1 MYILSSFRN
10 EANTRTEQGLPAL
23 LEKLYAERGWDF
35 RGYKKMTLL
44 RRVSKRLHAT
54 GCSSI
59 SEYMRRLENDPA
71 EYSRLFSSIN
81 IKVSEFFR
89 EPEVFAAIAEI
100 LRGEFCGTPVRAWS
114 CASACGEEAYSVAML
129 FSECLGMDALG
140 KAKVFATDI
149 DPDALE
155 QARRATYRIDSMANV
170 SSDMKER
177 YFIPMDGSHKVKYG
191 IRNLVKFGTLD
202 IVQSTPLSGMQLV
215 LCRNLFIYFGKP
227 LQEKVF
233 QKLDYAL
240 KPGGLLALG
249 KAEVL
254 PQQYLSGYAQ
264 VAKGLNLFRK
274 KGK

>member
-10 EANTRTEQGLPAL
+10 EANARTEQGLPAL
-23 LEKLYAERGWDF
+23 LDRIYAERGWDF

-54 GCSSI
+54 GSSSL
-59 SEYMRRLENDPA
+59 SEYLRLLESDPA
-71 EYSRLFSSIN
+71 EYSRLFSSIT

-114 CASACGEEAYSVAML
+114 CASACGEEPYSVAML
-129 FSECLGMDALG
+129 LSESLGMDALA

-149 DPDALE
+149 DPEALE
-155 QARRATYRIDSMANV
+155 QGRRATYRADSMLNV
-170 SSDMKER
+170 SPEMKER
-177 YFIPMDGSHKVKYG
+177 YFIPKDGQHKVKYG
-191 IRNLVKFGTLD
+191 IRNLVKFGSLD
-202 IVQSTPLSGMQLV
+202 IVQSAPLSGMQLV
-215 LCRNLFIYFGKP
+215 LCRNLFIYFSKP

-240 KPGGLLALG
+240 RPGGLLALG

-254 PQQYLSGYAQ
+254 PQPYASGY
-264 VAKGLNLFRK
+264 VPVGKGLNLFRK
-274 KGK
+274 KG

>member
-1 MYILSSFRN
+1 MYIHSSFRN
-10 EANTRTEQGLPAL
+10 ETNSRAEQGLPVL
-23 LEKLYAERGWDF
+23 LDKLYGERGWDF

-54 GCSSI
+54 GCSSL
-59 SEYMRRLENDPA
+59 SEYLRLLENDPS
-71 EYSRLFSSIN
+71 EYSRLFSSIT

-100 LRGEFCGTPVRAWS
+100 LRGEFCGTPVRAWC

-149 DPDALE
+149 DADALE
-155 QARRATYRIDSMANV
+155 QARRATYRIDSMLNV
-170 SSDMKER
+170 APDMKDR
-177 YFIPMDGSHKVKYG
+177 YFIPKDGLYKVKYG

-254 PQQYLSGYAQ
+254 PQPYMHGY
-264 VAKGLNLFRK
+264 VPVGKGLNLFRK
-274 KGK
+274 KG

>member
-1 MYILSSFRN
+1 MYILSRFRN
-10 EANTRTEQGLPAL
+10 EASARTEQGLPVL
-23 LEKLYAERGWDF
+23 LDKVYAERGWDF
-35 RGYKKMTLL
+35 HGYKKMTLL
-44 RRVSKRLHAT
+44 RRVSKRLHAS

-59 SEYMRRLENDPA
+59 SEYMRLLENDPA
-71 EYSRLFSSIN
+71 EYSRLFSSIT

-114 CASACGEEAYSVAML
+114 CGCACGEEAYSVAML

-155 QARRATYRIDSMANV
+155 QARRATYRSEATANI
-170 SSDMKER
+170 SPDMKER
-177 YFIPMDGSHKVKYG
+177 YFIPKDGSHKVKYG
-191 IRNLVKFGTLD
+191 VRNLVKFGTLD

-254 PQQYLSGYAQ
+254 PQSYMSGYAQ

-274 KGK
+274 KG

>member
-1 MYILSSFRN
+1 MHIISSFRN
-10 EANTRTEQGLPAL
+10 EANSRTEQGLPVL
-23 LEKLYAERGWDF
+23 LENIYGARGWDF

-59 SEYMRRLENDPA
+59 SEYLRRLENDPA
-71 EYSRLFSSIN
+71 EYSRLFSSVT

-100 LRGEFCGTPVRAWS
+100 LRSEFCGTPVRAWC
-114 CASACGEEAYSVAML
+114 CAAACGEEAYSIAML
-129 FSECLGMDALG
+129 FSECLGMDALAG
-140 KAKVFATDI
+140 AKVFATDI
-149 DPDALE
+149 DPEALE
-155 QARRATYRIDSMANV
+155 QARRATYRAESILNV
-170 SSDMKER
+170 SSDMKDR
-177 YFIPMDGSHKVKYG
+177 YFIPEDGSHKVKYG

-202 IVQSTPLSGMQLV
+202 IVQSAPLSGMQLV

-240 KPGGLLALG
+240 KPGGLLVLG

-254 PQQYLSGYAQ
+254 PQQYLPGYAQ
-264 VAKGLNLFRK
+264 VAKGMNLFRK
-274 KGK
+274 KG

>member
-1 MYILSSFRN
+1 
-10 EANTRTEQGLPAL
+10 
-23 LEKLYAERGWDF
+23 
-35 RGYKKMTLL
+35 MTLL

-59 SEYMRRLENDPA
+59 SEYLRLLENDPA
-71 EYSRLFSSIN
+71 EYSRLFSSIT

-89 EPEVFAAIAEI
+89 EPEVFAAIAQI
-100 LRGEFCGTPVRAWS
+100 LRSEFCGTPVRAWS

-129 FSECLGMDALG
+129 FSECLGMDALA
-140 KAKVFATDI
+140 KSKVFATDI
-149 DPDALE
+149 DPEALE
-155 QARRATYRIDSMANV
+155 QARRATYRADSIVNV
-170 SSDMKER
+170 TSDMKDR
-177 YFIPMDGSHKVKYG
+177 YFIPVDGQRKIKYG

-202 IVQSTPLSGMQLV
+202 IVQSTPLSGMHLV
-215 LCRNLFIYFGKP
+215 LCRNLFIYLGKP

-254 PQQYLSGYAQ
+254 PQSYLSGYAQ
-264 VAKGLNLFRK
+264 VASGLNLFRK
-274 KGK
+274 KG